1 MGPPYLRTLS
11 LASFNR
17 TAIGPVVSILLRRTK
32 PILFAKPLLGLY
44 SPAVVEIKGN
54 AKMLA
59 RSFPHIIS
67 RRSVRSNARRTQVG
81 ASKIL
86 AVWCFVP
93 DSENC
98 ASRPQLPG
106 VVWIMAWRPVL
117 RLSH

>member
-54 AKMLA
+54 AKRFA
-59 RSFPHIIS
+59 RSFPHISLGEVFDRTHAAPRLGQATFS
-67 RRSVRSNARRTQVG
+67 RYGDLCWTVKIVRR
-81 ASKIL
+81 
-86 AVWCFVP
+86 VP
-93 DSENC
+93 NC
-98 ASRPQLPG
+98 QE
-106 VVWIMAWRPVL
+106 
-117 RLSH
+117 